1 MSSLEK
7 KRIDR
12 AFQLFAVRNF
22 EKPKRCK
29 NVEQVRFYLKEL
41 TETVK
46 KYEDEFSYVPGEAY
60 KLLSE
65 YNSLHN
71 SMVFEHFKNTY

>member
-1 MSSLEK
+1 MSGLEK

-12 AFQLFAVRNF
+12 AFQLFAMRNF
-22 EKPKRCK
+22 EKPRKCK
-29 NVEQVRFYLKEL
+29 NVEQVRFYLQEL

-46 KYEDEFSYVPGEAY
+46 QYEEDFAYVPGAAY

-65 YNSLHN
+65 YNTLHN